1 MTGCRRPISLKARPL
16 AATAAAL
23 SVAVV
28 LACAGPS
35 AAQNQPSAATSAGS
49 STSAAVDPNLQKGTT
64 ERAIDKVREA
74 AKTAGD
80 IFSRVPCSTPK
91 SMKFEGSLP
100 RIAKKLV
107 AGEPITIIAFG
118 SSSTQGVGASSA
130 EFSYPNRL
138 ADQLRRKYPDAD
150 ITVLNQGVGGEDAPQ
165 MIQRLQKSVIDN
177 NPDLVIWQLGTNT
190 VLRGGDIEETASIIE
205 EGVRRLKM
213 TGADV
218 VLVDPQYAPATT
230 TATREA
236 DANKMVSVIKK
247 AANKVKVGVFPRFEV
262 MQEWHKDRAIP
273 FDAFVISDGLH
284 MNDWG
289 YACFAQLLGDT
300 IIKTVGQVKA
310 GVAVPSNVITI
321 RPM

>member
-1 MTGCRRPISLKARPL
+1 MTDSYRCLTALKSRPL
-16 AATAAAL
+16 AATAAVL
-23 SVAVV
+23 SFAFVF
-28 LACAGPS
+28 ACAGPAS
-35 AAQNQPSAATSAGS
+35 AQNQPPAAASAGGR
-49 STSAAVDPNLQKGTT
+49 TSAAVDPNLQKGAT
-64 ERAIDKVREA
+64 ERALDKVKEA
-74 AKTAGD
+74 AKTASD
-80 IFSRVPCSTPK
+80 VFSRVPCSTPK

-107 AGEPITIIAFG
+107 AGESITIIAFG
-118 SSSTQGVGASSA
+118 SSSTAGVGASSTA
-130 EFSYPNRL
+130 YSYPNRL
-138 ADQLRRKYPDAD
+138 ADQLRRKYPEAD

-165 MIQRLQKSVIDN
+165 MIQRLQKSVIDS

-190 VLRGGDIEETASIIE
+190 VVRGGNIEETASIIE
-205 EGVRRLKM
+205 EGVQRLKV

-230 TATREA
+230 AAREA

-273 FDAFVISDGLH
+273 FDGFVVADGLH

>member
-1 MTGCRRPISLKARPL
+1 MTARCFAFELKPFVAAAFAASIAFSPIAAL
-16 AATAAAL
+16 AQNTAAAPANASGET
-23 SVAVV
+23 SV
-28 LACAGPS
+28 S
-35 AAQNQPSAATSAGS
+35 ADA
-49 STSAAVDPNLQKGTT
+49 QKGAAG
-64 ERAIDKVREA
+64 RAIDRVREA
-74 AKTAGD
+74 AKDAARGAGD

-100 RIAKKLV
+100 RIARKLA
-107 AGEPITIIAFG
+107 AGEPVTIVAFG
-118 SSSTQGVGASSA
+118 SSSTAGYGASSTA
-130 EFSYPNRL
+130 FSYPNRL

-150 ITVLNQGVGGEDAPQ
+150 ISILNQGVGGEDGPQ
-165 MIQRLQKSVIDN
+165 MIARLQKSVIDN

-190 VLRGGDIEETASIIE
+190 VVRGGNIDETADIIE
-205 EGVRRLKM
+205 AGVKRLKD

-230 TATREA
+230 ANREA
-236 DANKMVSVIKK
+236 DANKMVAVIKK

-262 MQEWHKDRAIP
+262 MQEWHKDRALP
-273 FDAFVISDGLH
+273 MDQFVISDGLH

-300 IIKTVGQVKA
+300 IIKTVDQVKA
-310 GVAVPSNVITI
+310 GVEVPSNVIMF